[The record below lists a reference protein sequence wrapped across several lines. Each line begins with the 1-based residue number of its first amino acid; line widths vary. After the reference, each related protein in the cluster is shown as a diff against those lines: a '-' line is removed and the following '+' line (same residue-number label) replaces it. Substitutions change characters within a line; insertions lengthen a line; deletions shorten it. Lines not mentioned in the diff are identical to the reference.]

1 MYVLELARGFSIID
15 SFPSLLGGLH
25 IGGQYNIG
33 RGLAP
38 QQGGHR
44 PICLSLI
51 SRSLEEAERETQ
63 RRFKDLGSSLSQ
75 RSDIKDL
82 AG

>member
-25 IGGQYNIG
+25 IGQYNIG
-33 RGLAP
+33 PGLAP
-38 QQGGHR
+38 QQGGHQ